1 MKFKY
6 AFMAAIGAASLF
18 LAQCTTDKK
27 VAIGEENVS
36 RIIKTLSADEMRGR
50 NAFSPDIEMAADFIA
65 GEYRQIGLQPLNGDN
80 YRQEFEIFS
89 VQTEESSVRINNADV
104 DPQNYFA
111 RSFSDEFEW
120 DLQNAHI
127 AYITK
132 DDDFRAKLREF
143 LSDSVSSLIIVDETH
158 HEWFNRYRRF
168 MNRPVRSLDISN
180 EHDDVF
186 VLTSQPPLHSLSV
199 KVTNTITPVNLFN
212 VGGKIEGKR
221 KDEIVL
227 FSAHYDHI
235 GVIAPVNGDSIANG
249 ANDNATGV
257 AATIE
262 LARHFS
268 KQRKPER
275 TIYFVN
281 FTAEESG
288 GFGSRYFSQLVDP
301 ESIVAMF
308 NIEMI
313 GKPAVDGPNTAWIT
327 GFDYSTF
334 GEILKNSNKD
344 SSFVFYPDPYPNQNL
359 FFRSDNATLARLG
372 VPAHTISTTPIDVDD
387 DYHRVTDEFHTINI
401 QHTTNTIAAIAKAAM
416 AIISGDK
423 TPTRIN
429 PEILQ

>member
-6 AFMAAIGAASLF
+6 VFTVALGAAFLF
-18 LAQCTTDKK
+18 LAQCTADKK
-27 VAIGEENVS
+27 VAIGEESVS
-36 RIIKTLSADEMRGR
+36 RIIKALSADEMRGR
-50 NAFSPDIEMAADFIA
+50 DAFSPDIEMAADFIA
-65 GEYRQIGLQPLNGDN
+65 NEYRNIGLKPLNGDN

-89 VQTEESSVRINNADV
+89 VQTAGSSVRINNTDV
-104 DPQNYFA
+104 DPQNYFV
-111 RSFSDEFEW
+111 RSFSEEFEW
-120 DLQNAHI
+120 NQQNAHI
-127 AYITK
+127 TYITK
-132 DDDFRAKLREF
+132 DDDFREKLREF

-168 MNRPVRSLDISN
+168 MSRPVRSLDISN

-186 VLTSQPPLHSLSV
+186 VLTSQPRLRSLSV
-199 KVTNTITPVNLFN
+199 KVTNTITPVKLFN

-235 GVIAPVNGDSIANG
+235 GVIAPVSGDSIANG

-257 AATIE
+257 TATIE

-268 KQRKPER
+268 KLRKPER

-288 GFGSRYFSQLVDP
+288 GFGSRYFAQTIDP
-301 ESIVAMF
+301 ENIVAMF

-344 SSFVFYPDPYPNQNL
+344 SSFVFYADPYPNQNL

-387 DYHRVTDEFHTINI
+387 DYHRVTDEFHTIHI

-416 AIISGDK
+416 AIISGDE